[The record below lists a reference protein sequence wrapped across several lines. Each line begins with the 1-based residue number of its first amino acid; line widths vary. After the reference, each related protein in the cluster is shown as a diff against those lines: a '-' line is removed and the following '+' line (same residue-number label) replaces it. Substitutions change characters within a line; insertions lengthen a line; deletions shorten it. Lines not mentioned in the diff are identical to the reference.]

1 MSETEVEDVIIVEN
15 VSKSFGSFKA
25 LQNVSLNIPKGKIF
39 GLLGPNGAGKTT
51 LIRILTGITGPDQGS
66 VSINGKDRQIG
77 QIGYLPE
84 ERGLYRKMKVWDQAL
99 YLTKLKGLSDSDA
112 KANLRVWFE
121 RMDMID
127 WRNKPVESLSKGM
140 QQRLQFVITVASNPD
155 ILILDEPFSGFDPIN
170 AEQLKQEILRLKSE
184 GTTIVLSTHNMASV
198 EELCSHVC
206 LINNGQTILNDSLSA
221 IKASYSKSIFEI
233 TFKGSQVAF
242 VNSLGFQFEIV
253 SIKED
258 NDVTKALIKSHG
270 KVSPNDLLSA
280 LIKYLTIKSFR
291 EVLPSMHDIFI
302 DMVNNEQ
309 LAETR

>member
-1 MSETEVEDVIIVEN
+1 
-15 VSKSFGSFKA
+15 
-25 LQNVSLNIPKGKIF
+25 
-39 GLLGPNGAGKTT
+39 
-51 LIRILTGITGPDQGS
+51 
-66 VSINGKDRQIG
+66 
-77 QIGYLPE
+77 
-84 ERGLYRKMKVWDQAL
+84 MKVWDQAL

-242 VNSLGFQFEIV
+242 ANSLGFQFEIV

>member
-1 MSETEVEDVIIVEN
+1 MSETKVEDVIIVEN

-51 LIRILTGITGPDQGS
+51 LIRILTRITGPDQGS
-66 VSINGKDRQIG
+66 VRIIGKDRQIG

-121 RMDMID
+121 RMDMVD

-270 KVSPNDLLSA
+270 TVSPNDLLSA
-280 LIKYLTIKSFR
+280 LIKSLTIKSFR